1 MMEIQKLP
9 SDFPVEGALAAF
21 RSRPGCV
28 FLDSGSH
35 DYGLG
40 RYSIL
45 AREPSKELTARKG
58 AVEIRS
64 GEKRTIREGDPLE
77 ILREE
82 LGKQP
87 RSSRADTP
95 FVGGA
100 IGYIAYEA
108 GSPRVPDPES
118 IALRFGFY
126 DDAIIWDHEL
136 GEVYRVVEP
145 SIDGGGRESLSK
157 LLAEAEAASFPS
169 RFRVGKV
176 SSNFARQRY
185 LERVETARQRIR
197 DGEIYQANLSQRFR
211 ARFEGEGI
219 ALYKRLRAANPAP
232 YAAYLNFGDEEIL
245 SSSPERFFLLNDRI
259 VDTRPIKGT
268 RPRGD
273 TGEQE
278 RQYME
283 ELACSEKDRA
293 ELLMIVD
300 LERNDLGRICRAGSV
315 RVQDLF
321 QLERYASV
329 IHQTGSVAGDLMP
342 DKDAID
348 CIKAMFPGGSITGA
362 PKKRAMEV
370 IDELENRERGV
381 YTGSIG
387 YIGFDGRAD
396 FNIAIRTMRIAKGE
410 LSFNVGGGIVWD
422 SVAELEYE
430 ETLHKAKSLFEALGV
445 KAHGE

>member
-9 SDFPVEGALAAF
+9 SDFPVEGALAVF

-45 AREPSKELTARKG
+45 AREPRKELTARKG

-82 LGKQP
+82 LGKHS
-87 RSSRADTP
+87 RSTCADTP

-108 GSPRVPDPES
+108 GSPRVSDPES

-126 DDAIIWDHEL
+126 DDAIVWDHEM
-136 GEVYRVVEP
+136 GDVYRVVGS
-145 SIDGGGRESLSK
+145 SIDGGGGESLSK
-157 LLAEAEAASFPS
+157 LMEEVADASFPS
-169 RFRVGKV
+169 RFLVGEV
-176 SSNFARQRY
+176 SSNFGRQRY

-211 ARFEGEGI
+211 ARFDGEGV

-232 YAAYLNFGDEEIL
+232 YSAYLNFGDEEIL

-259 VDTRPIKGT
+259 VNTRPIKGT

-273 TGEQE
+273 SGEQE
-278 RQYME
+278 RRYIE

-300 LERNDLGRICRAGSV
+300 LERNDLGSICQAGSV

-329 IHQTGSVAGDLMP
+329 IHQTGSIEGDLMP

-396 FNIAIRTMRIAKGE
+396 FNIAIRTMRIANGE
-410 LSFNVGGGIVWD
+410 LSFNVGSGIVWD